1 MKVDET
7 TNLEV
12 EVTPPESQVTYKS
25 LQDNI
30 ASVTPDGQVQ
40 GLQEGVATITATV
53 GDVTD
58 RVTVNVSPKDVE

>member
-25 LQDNI
+25 LQDTI
-30 ASVTPDGQVQ
+30 ASVTPGGQVQ

-58 RVTVNVSPKDVE
+58 KVTVNVSPKDVE